1 MKDTTCKNCGGDEA
15 IHHYETNQCPVGGC
29 EAPIGRKQEWK
40 STTFEA
46 ENNEVAELRDTANK
60 LLARI
65 EALETQVE
73 SLQSGSELQESVR
86 IWGAG

>member
-1 MKDTTCKNCGGDEA
+1 MKNTTCKNCGGDEA
-15 IHHYETNQCPVGGC
+15 IHQYETNRCPVGGR
-29 EAPIGRKQEWK
+29 EAPIGRKEEWK

-46 ENNEVAELRDTANK
+46 ENNEVLELHNTVNQLR
-60 LLARI
+60 ARI
-65 EALETQVE
+65 EALEAQVD